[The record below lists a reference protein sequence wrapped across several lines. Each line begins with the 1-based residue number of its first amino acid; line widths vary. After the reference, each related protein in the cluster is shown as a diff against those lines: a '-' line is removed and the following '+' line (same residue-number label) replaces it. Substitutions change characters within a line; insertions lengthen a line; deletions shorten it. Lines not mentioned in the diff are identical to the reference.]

1 MTLLEAFLFFVKT
14 GFLSIGGGYAA
25 INMIQS
31 QIVDTWGMMTLE
43 EFADLVAIAEMTPG
57 SLTINAATFI
67 GNRMAG
73 LFGAV
78 ICTAGYILPAVLMCT
93 VVAWFYSRYR
103 SLAAV
108 NRILA
113 AVRPAV
119 IALMAATALSLVCL
133 TLFQSGVG
141 QIRLENLRVLELL
154 LFLAGLY
161 ILRKW
166 KPGPVVII
174 LGTGAVGT
182 LLYLGMEIILGGR

>member
-1 MTLLEAFLFFVKT
+1 MILLEAFLFFVKT

-25 INMIQS
+25 INMIQT
-31 QIVDTWGMMTLE
+31 QIVDIWSMMTLE

-93 VVAWFYSRYR
+93 LVAWFYSRYR
-103 SLAAV
+103 SLSAV

-133 TLFQSGVG
+133 TLFQSG
-141 QIRLENLRVLELL
+141 QIRLENLRIMELL

-174 LGTGAVGT
+174 LGTGAMGT
-182 LLYLGMEIILGGR
+182 LLYLGMEIILG